1 MHGHSEHPPHTQVR
15 DVLSVGLSPDKL
27 LRLLLATAQLEFKL
41 SELLKSL
48 LATKQVCDLWDSDFT
63 ENAILL

>member
-1 MHGHSEHPPHTQVR
+1 MR

-48 LATKQVCDLWDSDFT
+48 LATKQVYQGLSYLFGFRERVDGFGV
-63 ENAILL
+63 EE